1 MPIIQ
6 NKRGLSLALAGSN
19 PTPAAGEVIYETDT
33 RRWKIGDGTTAWNSL
48 AYGSGNVTNG
58 NKGDITVSAAGET
71 WTINAGA
78 VVTAD
83 IADAGVTYAKIQN
96 VSATDRLL
104 GRSTAGAG
112 VVQEITCTAF
122 GRSLLDDADAATART
137 TLGAAPAASP
147 TFTGNTTFSAGA
159 VLVVTPDTFTG
170 IRLRNNKTTTEQS
183 CGFLS
188 GMNINGVEDTGLLFF
203 RNPSGVTT
211 AQFMTTP
218 SGSATVDR
226 RNVTVSFSGDG
237 WWDASVVGN
246 PAAGLKPVG
255 LCRGWI
261 LFNGTGLGPTFPQ
274 ITGAINFSSITDN
287 GVGDYT
293 LNLGVAMPD
302 TLYAVIGSCNWD
314 GQSRAGVV
322 GQNTQRT
329 KTVSAVPIVVM
340 QGATNTLFDTSHIS
354 VAIFR

>member
-1 MPIIQ
+1 M
-6 NKRGLSLALAGSN
+6 
-19 PTPAAGEVIYETDT
+19 
-33 RRWKIGDGTTAWNSL
+33 
-48 AYGSGNVTNG
+48 
-58 NKGDITVSAAGET
+58 
-71 WTINAGA
+71 
-78 VVTAD
+78 
-83 IADAGVTYAKIQN
+83 
-96 VSATDRLL
+96 
-104 GRSTAGAG
+104 
-112 VVQEITCTAF
+112 QEITCTAF
-122 GRSLLDDADAATART
+122 GRSLLDDADAAAGRT

-147 TFTGNTTFSAGA
+147 TFTGETTVSAGSF
-159 VLVVTPDTFTG
+159 LVVTPDTFTG
-170 IRLRNNKTTTEQS
+170 IRLRNNRVTTEQS
-183 CGFLS
+183 AGFLS
-188 GMNINGVEDTGLLFF
+188 AMNINGVEDSGLLFF

-218 SGSATVDR
+218 TGSATVDR

-237 WWDASVVGN
+237 WWDATIVGN

-302 TLYAVIGSCNWD
+302 TLYAIIGSANWD
-314 GQSRAGVV
+314 GQSRACVV
-322 GQNTQRT
+322 GQNSQRT
-329 KTVSAVPIVVM
+329 KGVSTVPIVVM
-340 QGATNTLFDTSHIS
+340 QGATNTLMDTTHIS